1 MARHPR
7 TFLHSPV
14 SVESPVEARLPC
26 LLDRL
31 IDEEPSQTGDAAR
44 LRTLTLADYRQAVLR
59 DLRWL
64 LNSPRRLSAEDSAKW
79 ITAPRLHPHG
89 DVYQFPAVATSV
101 LNFGTR
107 DLGGLTTDG
116 MDTRQLEQDV
126 EDAIKSFEPRI
137 LPETVRVRILDDYAD
152 MGKIAFEIT
161 GQLWAM
167 PHAERIAF
175 RTEMDLETGACEL
188 TASR

>member
-1 MARHPR
+1 MNLE
-7 TFLHSPV
+7 T
-14 SVESPVEARLPC
+14 PVEARLPC

-31 IDEEPSQTGDAAR
+31 IDEDPSQTNDAAR
-44 LRTLTLADYRQAVLR
+44 LRTLSMADYRQSVLR

-64 LNSPRRLSAEDSAKW
+64 LNSPRRLNAEESSQW
-79 ITAPRLHPHG
+79 IQAQRRYPQG
-89 DVYQFPAVATSV
+89 DVYQFPAVAASV
-101 LNFGTR
+101 LNYGTR

-126 EDAIKSFEPRI
+126 EAAVKTYEPRI
-137 LPETVRVRILDDYAD
+137 LPETVRVRLLEDHAD
-152 MGKIAFEIT
+152 VGKIAFEIT

-167 PHAERIAF
+167 PHAERVAF

-188 TASR
+188 TTSR